1 MNNYIYIVECNGEKR
16 AYTRPEIAQ
25 NRIAALGS
33 LATLE
38 VIAVDNANLLPM
50 KRPVFSQASL

>member
-25 NRIAALGS
+25 NRIAALGN

-38 VIAVDNANLLPM
+38 VIAVDNHNLLPM